1 VPESLTSAEKAFAS
15 LLGRLM
21 VVVAH
26 PDDESVG
33 CGALLQRAAGPCV
46 VFCTDGAPRD
56 RSFWRRFSSRDEYR
70 DVRRGEAL
78 AAARIVG
85 VRQTD
90 FLDIPDQELFRN
102 LDGAL
107 AQLGAIAKQF
117 TPNALLTLAY
127 EGGHPDHDACAFL
140 VSLLAAKFG
149 LPAWEMSLY
158 HRAAGERALQQ
169 FIAHS
174 GSAASEQ
181 RTVDPTPEEVSRKR
195 AMIEAYASQGDI
207 LHHFG
212 AGKEVFRRQPAY
224 DFTRPPHPGTLN
236 YEEWQWPMTGREVS
250 AAFAAMLSQRNS
262 RARAQSE

>member
-1 VPESLTSAEKAFAS
+1 
-15 LLGRLM
+15 M

-33 CGALLQRAAGPCV
+33 CGALLQRAAEPRL

-56 RSFWRRFSSRDEYR
+56 GNFWRRFSSREEYR
-70 DVRRGEAL
+70 EVRKREAQ

-85 VRQTD
+85 VKQID
-90 FLDIPDQELFRN
+90 FLDTPDQELFRN
-102 LDGAL
+102 LEGAL
-107 AQLGAIAKQF
+107 AQLGAIAKRF
-117 TPNALLTLAY
+117 KPDALLTLAY

-140 VSLLAAKFG
+140 VSLLAAQFG

-158 HRAAGERALQQ
+158 HRAAGDRALQQ

-181 RTVDPTPEEVSRKR
+181 RTIDPTPDEVSRKR

-212 AGKEVFRRQPAY
+212 AGKEVFRLQLAY

-236 YEEWQWPMTGREVS
+236 YEEWRWPMTGREVS
-250 AAFAAMLSQRNS
+250 AAFAEMLSQRNS